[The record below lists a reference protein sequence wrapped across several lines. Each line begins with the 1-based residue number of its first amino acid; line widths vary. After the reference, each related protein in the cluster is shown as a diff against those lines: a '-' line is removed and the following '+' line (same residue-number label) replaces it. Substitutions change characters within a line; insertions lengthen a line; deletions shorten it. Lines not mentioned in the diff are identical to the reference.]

1 MALWKSS
8 VQVPCLL
15 CGDEK
20 LPIGIARNYVFFCN
34 SLFLSYLSLLK
45 KISIVNLC

>member
-8 VQVPCLL
+8 VQVQCLL

-20 LPIGIARNYVFFCN
+20 LPKGLLEIFFFCN

-45 KISIVNLC
+45 RINIVNLC